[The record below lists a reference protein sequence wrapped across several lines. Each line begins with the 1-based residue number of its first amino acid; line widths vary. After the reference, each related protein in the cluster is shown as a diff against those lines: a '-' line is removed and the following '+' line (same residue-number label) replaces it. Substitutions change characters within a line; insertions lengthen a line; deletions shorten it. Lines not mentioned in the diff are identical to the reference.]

1 MKFEVERQAG
11 SPSLCASVRVVPWA
25 DEAEQQLSRLAP
37 SGCELCADVRIFGAG
52 LPKGAWQGPPSPTL
66 CFKFPAPQYCPALC
80 PISHSVILSC
90 CLCLFVYS
98 SLSVPQPSAF
108 FSLLLPCCPT
118 EAFPPSSLSCS
129 PVSYFGLSFTL
140 SYLPVPFFSLIIT
153 LSRSLSLSFSDN
165 LSCSLSFSPFAI
177 ISRSSSELS
186 FLLFLSYCPSA
197 SFATAVLLPGPCF
210 LSPSLCP
217 ASCPQFFCLSFSI
230 LLPVRSFL
238 AVPACAAGSP
248 FLPFSPSLPASR
260 PVLVFLS
267 VCPLSPCWFVLG
279 FQP

>member
-1 MKFEVERQAG
+1 M
-11 SPSLCASVRVVPWA
+11 L
-25 DEAEQQLSRLAP
+25 DL
-37 SGCELCADVRIFGAG
+37 SGCELCADVFIFGAG
-52 LPKGAWQGPPSPTL
+52 LLKGAWQGPPSPTL

-197 SFATAVLLPGPCF
+197 SFSTAVLLPGPCF
-210 LSPSLCP
+210 LSLFLCP
-217 ASCPQFFCLSFSI
+217 ASCPRFFCFSI
-230 LLPVRSFL
+230 LLPVWSFL
-238 AVPACAAGSP
+238 SLHPCPADSP
-248 FLPFSPSLPASR
+248 FLPFSPSLSCFPA
-260 PVLVFLS
+260 LS
-267 VCPLSPCWFVLG
+267 SLPLSLSSSP
-279 FQP
+279 